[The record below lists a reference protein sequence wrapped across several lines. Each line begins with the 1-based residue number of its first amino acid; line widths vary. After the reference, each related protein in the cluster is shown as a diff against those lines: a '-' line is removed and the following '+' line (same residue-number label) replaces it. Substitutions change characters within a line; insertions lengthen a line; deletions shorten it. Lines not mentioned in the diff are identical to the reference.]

1 MTIIREICLLRK
13 WVLYS
18 NIQRNN
24 ENLKDKEMTQEKID
38 KINELYHKS
47 KTPEGLTAEELELQK
62 KLRAEYIADIKAS
75 IRGQL
80 NNIDIIEKDGT
91 VVNVGEEHDK
101 RKA

>member
-1 MTIIREICLLRK
+1 
-13 WVLYS
+13 
-18 NIQRNN
+18 
-24 ENLKDKEMTQEKID
+24 MTQEKID

-47 KTPEGLTAEELELQK
+47 KTAEGLTPEEAELQK

-75 IRGQL
+75 IRGQM
-80 NNIDIIEKDGT
+80 NNIDIVNADGS